1 MVSVDLDIVFEFAVE
16 LGASGV
22 LVRESQRSFTG
33 SVAEIWLD
41 ERVNEIAAQFAALV
55 GREIVSRHIGA
66 FWVLSVP
73 VSF

>member
-1 MVSVDLDIVFEFAVE
+1 MVSVDLDIIFEFAVQ
-16 LGASGV
+16 LGASGFS
-22 LVRESQRSFTG
+22 VRESSRSFTG
-33 SVAEIWLD
+33 SVAEIWI
-41 ERVNEIAAQFAALV
+41 EESVSAVASQFAALV